1 MNQGTQILLSFILI
15 THLSSCVCK
24 NKVIDEI
31 EFTSNDLR
39 VNPYQGNEVLK
50 FIDDNNNT
58 ITYTGQF
65 RNISTEKYDGCIE
78 CCEDYY
84 NVERVENT
92 YFTSD
97 YMESNLQVNIVMN
110 FDIYTK
116 ERRPSIF
123 FAWDYYE
130 IKPYATA
137 TTFIQ
142 LPIDSMKQKAIEY
155 GIYRDSITLRDK
167 IFYGIYASP
176 GQTTYS
182 ERLHGDT
189 LYYSIN
195 EGIIGLKFSDGNLW
209 IKK

>member
-1 MNQGTQILLSFILI
+1 MNQGGQIVLAFILTI
-15 THLSSCVCK
+15 HLSSCGCK
-24 NKVIDEI
+24 RELIDEI
-31 EFTSNDLR
+31 KFTSNDLK

-50 FIDDNNNT
+50 FSDDNNNT
-58 ITYTGQF
+58 ITYTGQY
-65 RNISTEKYDGCIE
+65 RNITTKKLDDCIE

-84 NVERVENT
+84 NIDWVENT
-92 YFTSD
+92 FFTSD

-123 FAWDYYE
+123 FAWHYYE
-130 IKPYATA
+130 IKPYVTG
-137 TTFIQ
+137 TTFIE
-142 LPIDSMKQKAIEY
+142 LPIESMEETAIEF
-155 GIYRDSITLRDK
+155 GIYRDSIKLRDR
-167 IFYGIYASP
+167 IFYDIYAAP

-189 LYYSIN
+189 LYYSIS